1 MRILLSDEQHQS
13 IPCVSEMMKFFI
25 TNSKQVYGKDFISY
39 NVHSLEHICDDY
51 SRYGNLNR
59 ISAFP
64 FESFLGTHIKGA
76 VRSGYKPLN
85 QVAEHISSVNI
96 NFCSEPKE
104 ATISLKNKFIS
115 NEGKAC
121 FKCIS
126 FSFTSLKAE
135 KFSQNDCYILL
146 KNGQCGVI
154 ENIYKEEHIKLIIRK
169 FLKAS
174 NFFILPLKSVDV
186 GIYKVSGIG
195 NKCII
200 KISDIKAKVMMLP
213 YKKISV

>member
-85 QVAEHISSVNI
+85 QVAEHIISSVNI

-174 NFFILPLKSVDV
+174 NFFIVPLKSVDV
-186 GIYKVSGIG
+186 GVYIRYLGLE
-195 NKCII
+195 
-200 KISDIKAKVMMLP
+200 ISASLKYLTLKL
-213 YKKISV
+213 K